1 MVMRRL
7 VTNFKAGTNDNDGGE
22 PGDDQ
27 EGDDD
32 IVQNNVEKICIGL
45 SLVGSSMVAPSSGE
59 GSCVVALSSD
69 GVCAKTLS

>member
-1 MVMRRL
+1 MGRRQELWGMVMRRL

-32 IVQNNVEKICIGL
+32 IVQNNVEKNL
-45 SLVGSSMVAPSSGE
+45 HRA
-59 GSCVVALSSD
+59 
-69 GVCAKTLS
+69 